1 MLQRIKKK
9 LQNSEIH
16 IQTKLLLVFLFT
28 MMILFS
34 INIYM
39 YLNVNHIMS
48 QINSVYAGN
57 ARLNELQSTIGH
69 VQSAMTDYMNLK
81 NSDSMEDY
89 FHYSQKY
96 SELLEPLNS
105 RIVDDELLL
114 MEKNIRMISQ
124 SYLELSEQTIEYRRG
139 HNVIKYKKSYEEASE
154 LFTYIDSLIYDLNN
168 KCFQK
173 NVQNYEAFME
183 NMKSV
188 ETMNLVILCL
198 TGLLSMSLIAIMT
211 QEITKPLRQL
221 AYNANQVSAGNLDV
235 ELVEV
240 KSQDEVAIVSVAFNQ
255 MVVSIREYIERLK
268 KSMELERTMKENE
281 LRMEADLK
289 DARLK
294 YLQAQINPH
303 FLFNTLNAGAQLA
316 MMEDAEKT
324 YRYIQNVADFFR
336 YSVRKNYGDVA
347 LQEEIK
353 LVDHYIY
360 ILNVRFSGEIHF
372 QKDVDDTLT
381 SVKIPVMTLQPIVE
395 NAVNHG
401 IRGLEREGRIE
412 LSVYREGDK
421 ICVRIADNGVGMSD
435 AKIQKVMTGSVQTET
450 QEKDSNG
457 IGLDNVIR
465 RLRLFYGKEDVFF
478 IRSEG
483 EDKGTEVLICIPL
496 DLR

>member
-9 LQNSEIH
+9 LENCEIH
-16 IQTKLLLVFLFT
+16 IQTKLLLIFLFT
-28 MMILFS
+28 MLILFS

-48 QINSVYAGN
+48 QINNVYAGN

-69 VQSAMTDYMNLK
+69 VQSAMTDYLNLK

-105 RIVDDELLL
+105 AIVDDERLL

-124 SYLELSEQTIEYRRG
+124 RYLELSEQTIEYRRG
-139 HNVIKYKKSYEEASE
+139 HNVVKYKKSYEEAST
-154 LFTYIDSLIYDLNN
+154 LYAYINSLIYNLNN

-173 NVQNYEAFME
+173 NAQNYQVFME

-198 TGLLSMSLIAIMT
+198 TGLLSMSLIVIMT

-221 AYNANQVSAGNLDV
+221 ADNANQVSSGNLNV

-240 KSQDEVAIVSVAFNQ
+240 KSQDEVAVVSVAFNQ
-255 MVVSIREYIERLK
+255 MVVSIREYIDRLK

-316 MMEDAEKT
+316 MMEDAENT

-336 YSVRKNYGDVA
+336 YSVRKNYDDVA
-347 LQEEIK
+347 LWEEIK

-372 QKDVDDTLT
+372 QKDVDETLT

-401 IRGLEREGRIE
+401 IRGIEREGWIN
-412 LSVYREGDK
+412 LSVSCDGDR
-421 ICVRIADNGVGMSD
+421 ICVKIADNGVGMSD
-435 AKIQKVMTGSVQTET
+435 EELQYVLTGDAQTET
-450 QEKDSNG
+450 KEKDSNG

-465 RLRLFYGKEDVFF
+465 RLRLFYDREDVFD
-478 IRSEG
+478 IRSG
-483 EDKGTEVLICIPL
+483 GKDKGTEVLIYIPL
-496 DLR
+496 E